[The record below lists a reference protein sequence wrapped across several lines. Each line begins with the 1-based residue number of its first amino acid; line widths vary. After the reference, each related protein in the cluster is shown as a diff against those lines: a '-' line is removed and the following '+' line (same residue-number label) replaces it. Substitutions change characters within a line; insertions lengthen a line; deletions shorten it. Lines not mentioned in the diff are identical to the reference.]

1 MSEIAYRIPRLRKGQ
16 RLSHGSF
23 SRPESGSENS
33 PCYSSSLDQ
42 QSSSH
47 QRRGEGQEE
56 TGPSALHEEV
66 SREPHIRKHSLQT
79 GPGDHPGKQQAAH
92 SAGTHRDL
100 EIAQEKEMPGVPP
113 TDSPKLSGPRT
124 NRIRDVLT
132 TPE

>member
-1 MSEIAYRIPRLRKGQ
+1 MGPFLALSMGLKTHLAIHLAWINRVVPTKG
-16 RLSHGSF
+16 
-23 SRPESGSENS
+23 
-33 PCYSSSLDQ
+33 
-42 QSSSH
+42 
-47 QRRGEGQEE
+47 GEGQEE